1 MAKKKRKCNACA
13 LFAGTD
19 SLAPCR
25 FGAGTSCVVAAENTA
40 CKMFVPL
47 QQQPKSKEQA
57 VAPTMEAGGG
67 VDEPAPGSA
76 PFCNEFTKCNNA
88 EGCDTCREF
97 TLWLAEREKRF
108 AAQNSQKR
116 SSK

>member
-13 LFAGTD
+13 LFDGTGR
-19 SLAPCR
+19 LGPCR
-25 FGAGTSCVVAAENTA
+25 FGAGHSCVVAAENTA

-47 QQQPKSKEQA
+47 QQPKSKEQA
-57 VAPTMEAGGG
+57 VALTMEAGGG

-76 PFCNEFTKCNNA
+76 PFCNEFAKCNNA

-97 TLWLAEREKRF
+97 TLWLADREKRF
-108 AAQNSQKR
+108 AAPNSQKR

>member
-25 FGAGTSCVVAAENTA
+25 FGAGHSCVVAAENTA

-47 QQQPKSKEQA
+47 QQPKSKEA
-57 VAPTMEAGGG
+57 AEAPKMEAGAG

-76 PFCNEFTKCNNA
+76 PFCNDFAKCNNA

-97 TLWLAEREKRF
+97 TLWLEDREKRF

>member
-1 MAKKKRKCNACA
+1 MAKKKQKCKACA
-13 LFAGTD
+13 LFEG
-19 SLAPCR
+19 SGNLGPCR
-25 FGAGTSCVVAAENTA
+25 FGAGHSCVVAAENTA

-47 QQQPKSKEQA
+47 QQPKSKEQTE
-57 VAPTMEAGGG
+57 APKMEAGGG

-76 PFCNEFTKCNNA
+76 PFCNDFAKCNNA

-97 TLWLAEREKRF
+97 TLWLAEWEKRF

>member
-1 MAKKKRKCNACA
+1 MAKKKRKFNACA

-25 FGAGTSCVVAAENTA
+25 FGAGHSCIVAAENTA

-47 QQQPKSKEQA
+47 QQPKSKEQA
-57 VAPTMEAGGG
+57 VAPTMETGAG

-76 PFCNEFTKCNNA
+76 PFCNDFAKCNNA
-88 EGCDTCREF
+88 EGCDTCAEF
-97 TLWLAEREKRF
+97 EAWLQRQERGEGF
-108 AAQNSQKR
+108 VAP
-116 SSK
+116 

>member
-1 MAKKKRKCNACA
+1 M
-13 LFAGTD
+13 
-19 SLAPCR
+19 APCR
-25 FGAGTSCVVAAENTA
+25 FGAGHSCVVAAENTA

-47 QQQPKSKEQA
+47 QQEQPKSKEQA
-57 VAPTMEAGGG
+57 VAPTMGAGGG

-76 PFCNEFTKCNNA
+76 PFCNEFVKCNNA

-108 AAQNSQKR
+108 AAQNRQKR